1 MNPKLKKQDLS
12 QTKLFYAHDWAERE
26 DVVKKLILVSM
37 VLLLT
42 LAAYG
47 GRASGSTAE
56 ERGIS
61 LGIIIDTSPCSQKTW
76 NVFQTAILE
85 MTYQL
90 RRGDK
95 ITVYTAH
102 PGKPRL
108 RIIRVIGTEGKHN
121 ASDIIRE
128 TTSFSRE
135 WLSGANLSRAV
146 ELVFA
151 DFYREANEYQH
162 CLVILSNGKIN
173 SDKVAQIKRLV
184 VNFKN
189 NSWPVRLICEP
200 TQTSRSLLV
209 AANNQQLDLRMLD
222 KPELTEWITAARN
235 MDTKKVSSTND
246 KPKHTEK
253 IIENAK
259 PVQDLKYGKARTTN
273 DETVKVEIMNLPK
286 FSIGTPK
293 ANEPND
299 ITVKNSTTDVKID
312 LSKDKD
318 RPAQQTGKRRLWL
331 IILTSIALIAGSWY
345 CLSTFVLN
353 GALSEQFSAQIDG
366 QEDLPQRLISFVG
379 QQRQDM
385 GDIATLGEIIIGRA
399 AGSSIYVDN
408 ENVEERH
415 VRIFK
420 SGRQVKVQNLA
431 SSPILI
437 DGAQL
442 NRRKKTDLIFPA
454 EIELAGGVIVS
465 LITEDVNFVEDE
477 RGGNNEK

>member
-1 MNPKLKKQDLS
+1 MNHKSEKQS
-12 QTKLFYAHDWAERE
+12 VHRVKLFYAHEWAERE
-26 DVVKKLILVSM
+26 EVMKKLILVSM
-37 VLLLT
+37 VLFLT

-61 LGIIIDTSPCSQKTW
+61 LGIIIDTSPSSQKTW
-76 NVFQTAILE
+76 NMFQAAILE

-95 ITVYTAH
+95 VTIYTAH

-108 RIIRVIGTEGKHN
+108 RVIRVISSEGKLN
-121 ASDIIRE
+121 PSDIVME
-128 TTSFSRE
+128 TMSFSRE
-135 WLSGANLSRAV
+135 LLSGTNLSRAV

-173 SDKVAQIKRLV
+173 SYKVAQIKKLV

-200 TQTSRSLLV
+200 AQASRSLLV

-222 KPELTEWITAARN
+222 KPQLTEWITAARSLIAN
-235 MDTKKVSSTND
+235 KVPPTND
-246 KPKHTEK
+246 TPTHTEK
-253 IIENAK
+253 VIEDTK
-259 PVQDLKYGKARTTN
+259 PVQDSN
-273 DETVKVEIMNLPK
+273 DHKTKEADVEPIKVEVINFPGLQTGDSNDDTVIEAGDGEVIEAEHGKQTDLPK
-286 FSIGTPK
+286 DKTSPK
-293 ANEPND
+293 
-299 ITVKNSTTDVKID
+299 V
-312 LSKDKD
+312 
-318 RPAQQTGKRRLWL
+318 GKWWLWL
-331 IILTSIALIAGSWY
+331 IILSGTVVIAGSWY
-345 CLSTFVLN
+345 CLKKRIFANVF
-353 GALSEQFSAQIDG
+353 SEQFGDQIDG

-399 AGSSIYVDN
+399 AGSSVYIDN
-408 ENVEERH
+408 DNVEERH

-420 SGRQVKVQNLA
+420 SGRQIKVQNLA
-431 SSPILI
+431 SSPITV

-442 NRRKKTDLIFPA
+442 NRKKKTDLIFPS
-454 EIELAGGVIVS
+454 EIELAGGVVIS
-465 LITEDVNFVEDE
+465 LVAEDVNLV
-477 RGGNNEK
+477 